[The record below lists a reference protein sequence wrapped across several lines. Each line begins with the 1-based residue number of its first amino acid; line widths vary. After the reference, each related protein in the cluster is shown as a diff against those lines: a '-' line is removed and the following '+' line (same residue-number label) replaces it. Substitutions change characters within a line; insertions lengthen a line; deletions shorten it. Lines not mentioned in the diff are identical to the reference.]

1 MSIIFDCKYSKES
14 MSSATSL
21 HLEPSPSF
29 LCIYSNNDNDG
40 SWIIY
45 EKQKKYCKI
54 IVNNIY

>member
-1 MSIIFDCKYSKES
+1 

-21 HLEPSPSF
+21 HLEPSPNF

-45 EKQKKYCKI
+45 GKQK
-54 IVNNIY
+54 NIAKL

>member
-1 MSIIFDCKYSKES
+1 

-54 IVNNIY
+54 IENTILN